1 LDYPLRSKSAYTLF
15 VKESVLKRRG
25 DVPINERFK
34 QISKEW
40 KTLTDEEKAP
50 YLESAKNDKIRY
62 MQEMEKWKSSMTT
75 PENELILNKLANL
88 RSISSGRP
96 NTSIVSPVNK
106 VKKIKLKKLAKTKPK
121 SKETKSFKAKSTKT
135 KSTKT
140 KSKSKS
146 TKSASKTKKVKTGA
160 KKKKSEK
167 SESVEV
173 KEETSSSSD
182 ST

>member
-1 LDYPLRSKSAYTLF
+1 MDYPLRSKSAYTLF

-75 PENELILNKLANL
+75 PQNELILNKLANL

-96 NTSIVSPVNK
+96 NTSVVSP
-106 VKKIKLKKLAKTKPK
+106 VKKIKVKKLAKTKPK
-121 SKETKSFKAKSTKT
+121 SKETKSFKTKSTKT

>member
-15 VKESVLKRRG
+15 VKESVLKGLG
-25 DVPINERFK
+25 DVPIKERFK

-40 KTLTDEEKAP
+40 KTLTDSQKAP
-50 YLESAKNDKIRY
+50 YFESARNDKIRY
-62 MQEMEKWKSSMTT
+62 MQEMEKWKNSMTT
-75 PENELILNKLANL
+75 PENEAILNKLADL
-88 RSISSGRP
+88 RSISSGRAKRSAVP
-96 NTSIVSPVNK
+96 RVRK
-106 VKKIKLKKLAKTKPK
+106 VKKLAKTKPK
-121 SKETKSFKAKSTKT
+121 SKKAKSSKAKSTKT
-135 KSTKT
+135 KST

-160 KKKKSEK
+160 KKKKVEK

-173 KEETSSSSD
+173 KDETSSSSE